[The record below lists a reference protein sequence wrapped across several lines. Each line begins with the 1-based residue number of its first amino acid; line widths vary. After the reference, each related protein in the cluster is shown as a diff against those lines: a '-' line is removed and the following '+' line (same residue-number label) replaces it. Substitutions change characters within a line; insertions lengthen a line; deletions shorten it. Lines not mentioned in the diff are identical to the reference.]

1 MERAKSEGFAVV
13 ALADHDTTLGLA
25 AAGKRAAEL
34 DMACMPCVEL
44 SVGRQLE
51 IHLLGYGVDPDAPE
65 LAALLDE
72 MRRDRVERV
81 RAMAEGLQKAGY
93 PVDYEQVRARAGGA
107 VGRPH
112 IAQVLVEAGVVS
124 STAECFAKLIG
135 KDAPFYV
142 PRKKLSTRRG
152 IEAVRSAGG
161 VAVLAHPGQLRLSQQ
176 DLFGQIQHM
185 KEEGLQGLECYHNAH
200 APATQDWLRATCKRL
215 ALLVTGGS
223 DFHGAAK
230 PNVKLGS
237 GLERWDDAWA
247 CLDRLRE
254 AMGQGAKPAGGP
266 RND

>member
-1 MERAKSEGFAVV
+1 M
-13 ALADHDTTLGLA
+13 A
-25 AAGKRAAEL
+25 ASWRFTCWGMVWTRT
-34 DMACMPCVEL
+34 
-44 SVGRQLE
+44 RRNWR
-51 IHLLGYGVDPDAPE
+51 
-65 LAALLDE
+65 ALLDE

-112 IAQVLVEAGVVS
+112 IAQVLVEAGVAS

-152 IEAVRSAGG
+152 IEAVRSAGRRG
-161 VAVLAHPGQLRLSQQ
+161 RVGPSGPAAPVPAGLVRPDPAYEGRGAPRPGMLPQRPRPRHPGL
-176 DLFGQIQHM
+176 
-185 KEEGLQGLECYHNAH
+185 A
-200 APATQDWLRATCKRL
+200 AATCKRL

-254 AMGQGAKPAGGP
+254 AMGAGCKACRGP